1 MSERLI
7 SVDSH
12 VFTTHADIKSHLPQP
27 WHDEYDE
34 GVAKFAALDGEQRGG
49 VPMKL
54 PARAMEQAALER
66 PGYRDPKD
74 RLADMDTDGIDVE
87 VLYSEVSGFRNIAL
101 MTTGR
106 RGARR
111 RP

>member
-34 GVAKFAALDGEQRGG
+34 GVAKFAALD
-49 VPMKL
+49 
-54 PARAMEQAALER
+54 
-66 PGYRDPKD
+66 Y
-74 RLADMDTDGIDVE
+74 
-87 VLYSEVSGFRNIAL
+87 
-101 MTTGR
+101 GR
-106 RGARR
+106 RVNHNPMRLLH
-111 RP
+111 